1 MAARCWLRPLG
12 RELSRPRKKPILTE
26 HASETICSYM
36 NSFTTW
42 GTELIAL
49 SCMHGA
55 RSTTIYHSTMAQDRS
70 LDRRLSSLSRRPR
83 GGGLSRSKLCSDT
96 GPSNRHGRPPL
107 FTSRVVEHGDLP
119 FVKFGKPLRFQTT
132 DDQFQL
138 HGTGVK
144 RETGVLQHIIVLIR
158 PRWYVEDLFCLVR
171 RPRGNKPCRRLLMRP
186 PNYIWPAEF
195 SRIP

>member
-1 MAARCWLRPLG
+1 MAARCRLRSLG

-26 HASETICSYM
+26 HASDTICSYM

-55 RSTTIYHSTMAQDRS
+55 RSTTVYHSTMAQDRS
-70 LDRRLSSLSRRPR
+70 LDRRLSSLKRRPR

-119 FVKFGKPLRFQTT
+119 FVNSASRS
-132 DDQFQL
+132 
-138 HGTGVK
+138 VS
-144 RETGVLQHIIVLIR
+144 
-158 PRWYVEDLFCLVR
+158 R
-171 RPRGNKPCRRLLMRP
+171 RPMINFSCMEQASKERQEFYSTSLYLYGPGGTSTTCSVWSDGQGAIKLAGGSSSA
-186 PNYIWPAEF
+186 AELHLAC
-195 SRIP
+195 